1 MPFLADVAGRRAAVD
16 IAATHPEATAADLI
30 DALFEHVAGDG
41 APRAWAADPIL
52 VVDGLEVPASAPL
65 ASFEITRGCEVR
77 VQSRGAPLPAD
88 PPPPD
93 PGSAEVRAVGGLHAG
108 RRVML
113 GPGRHLLGR
122 SAPSGLVA
130 DDATVSAAHAE
141 LRIEAGRVVIEDT
154 GSTNGTWLG
163 GRPVTG
169 AVTVEPGHVPRLG
182 ATELALGEPSDDDR
196 ASLPFNRPPRR
207 LDPSPHQLIDPPP
220 PPTAAARPVPVGVVT
235 ALAPA
240 AIGLVMVLLL
250 HSLVWGALALL
261 GPVTLLGGSWEQRR
275 RSRRHD
281 RRERRRFDG
290 RVADLAAAL
299 SLACDVEVTR
309 LRRLLP
315 DPAEACRRME
325 APSKQL
331 WERRPSHPDWL
342 VLRAGTGTVAWSPPV
357 AGEPGGWAPEVAARV
372 RDAARLDA
380 APVAVDLSHGGV
392 VGVAG
397 PREAALAVARSLVL
411 QATATHG
418 PADLLV
424 AVAADDDRAGAWTWA
439 SWLPHSVDERVVPSG
454 VTLLLVVDVA
464 AGLGRGSSVRPL
476 LQRDDGSVAGIV
488 VADRVDRLPSSCTSV
503 IDLTDDHGGGRVTS
517 TRGGIET
524 PDLLA
529 AGVPESV
536 AEHAARR
543 LAPLDD
549 PESLGTATG
558 LPRSVRLLD
567 LLDPLDDPVADRSAA
582 ATPLG
587 VGADGQVVDVDLDR
601 DGPHLL
607 VAGTTGS
614 GKSELLRSLVAGLAA
629 RTSPELLTF
638 LLVDFKGGSAFDR
651 LGALPHTVGVV
662 SDLDPDLAERALRC
676 LDAELRWR
684 EQQLRTTGA
693 TDVADHRRRAA
704 ATAPPVPRLVVVV
717 DEFATL
723 ATDLPEVLDALLSA
737 AQRGRS
743 LGVHL
748 VLATQRP
755 TGAVSDNIRANVA
768 LRIAL
773 RLHDAADS
781 VDVIDSPAAA
791 GLPPS
796 IPGRAIVRGGA
807 EPATTVQVAHVST
820 QPPPTDDRRV
830 TVVPFPRPPDVPAAA
845 SISGVDSTPTDLD
858 AVVDA
863 CCAAFAASG
872 ASPPR
877 PVWTPP
883 LPDELPLSQLA
894 PCAGSE
900 ANPIVVGRLDV
911 PDERAHLD
919 LAWDLDAG
927 PLLLVGA
934 TGSGLTTTLASLAL
948 QATARPAD
956 RPTHLYLIDGAARE
970 LARLTE
976 LPGVGDVVGPGDLAR
991 QRRLVRR
998 LAAELRERR
1007 HQPAGTVG
1015 PRVLL
1020 LIDDLGS
1027 LLRAWDDPLD
1037 DVLDQL
1043 GALFCGG
1050 SAAGIHVVVS
1060 ADRLAAVPAP
1070 WQAAAVQRWMFRVA
1084 DPFETRGRAT
1094 PPGRLTALPSGHLG
1108 QVARADGGLDA
1119 VLGRWAA
1126 PWPAGVPQPEP
1137 VGQLPTEVRL
1147 DELTASVQVGS
1158 WPWTLPVGI
1167 GEHDLGPAGFTLH
1180 GGDAA
1185 LVAGPRRSGRS
1196 NVLATIAVTV
1206 ATVAAD
1212 RDPTVMVVAPD
1223 RSPLAHL
1230 EGRHRR
1236 VPAASAVTE
1245 ARALLEADRHVL
1257 LLVDDADLLPD
1268 DAHGLDTL
1276 LAERPPNLV
1285 TVVAA
1290 TSEVVRSRYGHV
1302 ARAVGRGGL
1311 GLLLRPDPDLD
1322 GDLLGVRLPRRA
1334 PVALGVGRGWLVS
1347 AGEPEVVQTPQALD

>member
-16 IAATHPEATAADLI
+16 IAATHPDATAADLI
-30 DALFEHVAGDG
+30 DALLGHVAGDG
-41 APRAWAADPIL
+41 APRPPTADPIL
-52 VVDGLEVPASAPL
+52 VVDGLEVPATTPL
-65 ASFEITRGCEVR
+65 ASFEIPRGCEVR
-77 VQSRGAPLPAD
+77 VQSRGARLPAD
-88 PPPPD
+88 PPPPE
-93 PGSAEVRAVGGLHAG
+93 PGSAEVRVAGGLCAG
-108 RRVML
+108 RRVVL

-122 SAPSGLVA
+122 PTPSGLVA

-169 AVTVEPGHVPRLG
+169 AATIEPGHVPRLG
-182 ATELALGEPSDDDR
+182 ASELAIGTPSDDDR

-207 LDPSPHQLIDPPP
+207 LDPSPHQVVDPPP
-220 PPTAAARPVPVGVVT
+220 PPTAAPRPVPVGVVT

-240 AIGLVMVLLL
+240 AIGLAMVLLF
-250 HSLVWGALALL
+250 HSLAWGALALL

-275 RSRRHD
+275 RGRRHD
-281 RRERRRFDG
+281 RRERRRFDV

-299 SLACDVEVTR
+299 AGASDVEVTR

-315 DPAEACRRME
+315 DPAEACRRIE
-325 APSKQL
+325 APSRQL

-357 AGEPGGWAPEVAARV
+357 AGEHDGWAPEVSATV
-372 RDAARLDA
+372 SDAARLHG

-392 VGVAG
+392 AGVAG
-397 PREAALAVARSLVL
+397 PRDAALAVARSLVI
-411 QATATHG
+411 QAAATHG
-418 PADLLV
+418 PADLRI
-424 AVAADDDRAGAWTWA
+424 AVVADDDRTGAWTWA
-439 SWLPHSVDERVVPSG
+439 SWLPHSVDELVVPPG
-454 VTLLLVVDVA
+454 VTLLLVVDLA
-464 AGLGRGSSVRPL
+464 AGLGRGSPVRPL

-503 IDLTDDHGGGRVTS
+503 IDLTDDHGGGWVTS

-529 AGVPESV
+529 AGVPEPV
-536 AEHAARR
+536 AEQAARR
-543 LAPLDD
+543 LARLDD
-549 PESLGTATG
+549 PESPGTATG

-567 LLDPLDDPVADRSAA
+567 LLDDPLPDRSAA
-582 ATPLG
+582 VTPLG

-629 RTSPELLTF
+629 RTPPELLTF

-662 SDLDPDLAERALRC
+662 SDLDPELAERALRC

-693 TDVADHRRRAA
+693 TDVADHRRRAP

-723 ATDLPEVLDALLSA
+723 ATDLPDALDALLSA

-743 LGVHL
+743 LAVHL

-755 TGAVSDNIRANVA
+755 AGAVSENIRANVA

-796 IPGRAIVRGGA
+796 IPGRAILRGGA
-807 EPATTVQVAHVST
+807 EPATTVQVAHVSAP
-820 QPPPTDDRRV
+820 PPPTDHRRV
-830 TVVPFPRPPDVPAAA
+830 TVLPFPRPPAVPAPNAPASEAGAA
-845 SISGVDSTPTDLD
+845 PTDLD

-872 ASPPR
+872 APPPR

-883 LPDELPLSQLA
+883 LPDVLPLSQL
-894 PCAGSE
+894 PPGAGSD
-900 ANPIVVGRLDV
+900 ANTVVVGRIDV

-948 QATARPAD
+948 QATARPVD
-956 RPTHLYLIDGAARE
+956 RPTHLYVVDGSARE
-970 LARLTE
+970 LARLAE
-976 LPGVGDVVGPGDLAR
+976 LPGVGDVVGPDDLPR

-998 LAAELRERR
+998 LTTELRERR
-1007 HQPAGTVG
+1007 HQPAGAAR
-1015 PRVLL
+1015 PRVVL
-1020 LIDDLGS
+1020 LIDDFGS

-1043 GALFCGG
+1043 GDLFCGG

-1084 DPFETRGRAT
+1084 DPFESRGRAT

-1119 VLGRWAA
+1119 ALGRWGA
-1126 PWPAGVPQPEP
+1126 PWPAGAPRPEP
-1137 VGQLPTEVRL
+1137 VGELPTEVHL
-1147 DELTASVQVGS
+1147 DDLTGSVQVGS

-1180 GGDAA
+1180 GGDAV

-1196 NVLATIAVTV
+1196 NVLATIA
-1206 ATVAAD
+1206 ATTAG
-1212 RDPTVMVVAPD
+1212 RDPTVVVVAPD
-1223 RSPLAHL
+1223 RSPLAHV

-1236 VPAASAVTE
+1236 VPAASAVAE
-1245 ARALLEADRHVL
+1245 ARALLGADRPVL

-1268 DAHGLDTL
+1268 DAHGLDAL
-1276 LAERPPNLV
+1276 LAERLPNLV

-1334 PVALGVGRGWLVS
+1334 PVAPGVGRGWLVG
-1347 AGEPEVVQTPQALD
+1347 AGEPEVVQTPQALDRHERA